1 EKTVAVSYKKETKI
15 DIPLGEEDGSCLI
28 TSVPIGADAYIEN
41 VLKGKT
47 PLSLKP
53 ISSGSHTVKLSR
65 SGYADTTA
73 QIIIKPNQ
81 NTYYSV
87 VLQEYTG
94 PPAVSKAELKPGK
107 KEISWGKDNS
117 VMVYIPA
124 GEFLMGSPEGEGEND
139 EHPRHKVYLDAY
151 YIDKYEVTNQ
161 QFAKFLNEWGKDADE
176 NGQKMIYEHDWGI
189 KKVAAGF
196 QPAKGYENYPVI
208 NVTWYGA
215 AQYAKWAGKRLPTEA
230 EWEKACRASSATA
243 YYFGNNESGLGEY
256 AWYSANSGSKT
267 HPAGDRKPNAYGIYD
282 MHGNVWEWCAD
293 WYDQNYYAKGI
304 PGDKNSPNT
313 NPQGPSTG
321 SYRVIRGG
329 SWFLDAVYCRSADRD
344 WINPGYWWII
354 IGFRCAALRSER

>member
-1 EKTVAVSYKKETKI
+1 M
-15 DIPLGEEDGSCLI
+15 DIPRGEEDGSGLI
-28 TSVPIGADAYIEN
+28 ASMPVGADVYINN

-53 ISSGSHTVKLSR
+53 ISSGSHTVKLSKD
-65 SGYADTTA
+65 GYSDTAA

-81 NTYYSV
+81 NTYYSA

-94 PPAVSKAELKPGK
+94 PKPGE
-107 KEISWGKDNS
+107 KEITWQKDGS
-117 VMVYIPA
+117 AMVFIPA

-189 KKVAAGF
+189 KKVGSRF
-196 QPAKGYENYPVI
+196 DIGTKGYEKYPVVF
-208 NVTWYGA
+208 VTWYGA

-230 EWEKACRASSATA
+230 EWEKACRASSATT

-329 SWFLDAVYCRSADRD
+329 SWSADAVSCRSAGRRGIDPD
-344 WINPGYWWII
+344 GGWDND
-354 IGFRCAALRSER
+354 GFRCAALRSER